1 MKKIITLS
9 SEDKVYIA
17 VYHLGY
23 SKQGESNIF
32 ILYTEEKVLYSL
44 TIDCYQE
51 EQCNMTDQILS
62 ELGLENKLNV
72 FIWTHPHDDHSIGIK
87 DIIKKY
93 CNKDSLIFLANVFG
107 CYDKLSVVCQ
117 QNIDYLKSINYRKQ
131 VKDKWKIHSYVHY
144 PEVMDEIIFNGE
156 NEVKKI
162 SVHSISPFT
171 QIGGMLGTEEKIDC
185 NKLGIACILMLELKD
200 CNMNFLFGGD
210 MEKYTI
216 QALIEENDDSLPRV
230 FNYIKIPHH
239 GSKNAENMIEYLKWD
254 NSIKSEFASTSVF
267 TQKNLPRKEVLK
279 KYREVVDEIACTS
292 NIEDDIYGQGMIC
305 LKYDV
310 MKREVIKEFWG
321 TAKVVNYS

>member
-1 MKKIITLS
+1 
-9 SEDKVYIA
+9 
-17 VYHLGY
+17 
-23 SKQGESNIF
+23 
-32 ILYTEEKVLYSL
+32 
-44 TIDCYQE
+44 
-51 EQCNMTDQILS
+51 
-62 ELGLENKLNV
+62 
-72 FIWTHPHDDHSIGIK
+72 
-87 DIIKKY
+87 
-93 CNKDSLIFLANVFG
+93 
-107 CYDKLSVVCQ
+107 
-117 QNIDYLKSINYRKQ
+117 
-131 VKDKWKIHSYVHY
+131 
-144 PEVMDEIIFNGE
+144 
-156 NEVKKI
+156 
-162 SVHSISPFT
+162 
-171 QIGGMLGTEEKIDC
+171 
-185 NKLGIACILMLELKD
+185 
-200 CNMNFLFGGD
+200 MNFLFGGD